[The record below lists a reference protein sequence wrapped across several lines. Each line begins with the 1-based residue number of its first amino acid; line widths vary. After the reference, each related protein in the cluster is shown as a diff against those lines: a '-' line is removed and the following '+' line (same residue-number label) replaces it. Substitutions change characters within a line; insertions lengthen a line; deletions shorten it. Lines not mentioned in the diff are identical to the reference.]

1 MQRPVGITIVA
12 VVALISALFGLCW
25 PTLVLSGS
33 AFLGPV
39 FGTVGFVAG
48 IFMIIGPLLQLI
60 FAIGALNLKTWAW
73 YIGLIST
80 GITVLGVVI
89 NMLGGGGVV
98 PAIGSSLVSIAIF
111 IYLLTPSVRQAFHV
125 TKS

>member
-12 VVALISALFGLCW
+12 VVAMIGALFGLCW
-25 PTLVLSGS
+25 PILVLSGS

-39 FGTVGFVAG
+39 FGTVGFIAG

-89 NMLGGGGVV
+89 NMLGGGGIV

-111 IYLLTPSVRQAFHV
+111 IYLLTPSVRQAFQV
-125 TKS
+125 KS